1 MLEKLK
7 FEIDKMDL
15 SNCLNEN
22 KKAMMKNDNVK
33 TAIRWRPST
42 ENREIVIE
50 KLADNVNIAKT
61 IV

>member
-1 MLEKLK
+1 
-7 FEIDKMDL
+7 MDL